1 MIATTER
8 KKTKFIITS
17 EATGNIGR
25 LKRRK
30 P

>member
-1 MIATTER
+1 MMAMTLSHRTSGA
-8 KKTKFIITS
+8 KMS

>member
-1 MIATTER
+1 MAMADSQNTTGCMM
-8 KKTKFIITS
+8 S